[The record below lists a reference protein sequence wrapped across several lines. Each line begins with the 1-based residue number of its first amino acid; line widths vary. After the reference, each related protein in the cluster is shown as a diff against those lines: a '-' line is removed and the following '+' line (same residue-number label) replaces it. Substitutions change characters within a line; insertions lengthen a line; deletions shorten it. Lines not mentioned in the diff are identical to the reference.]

1 MAPPLVRNG
10 KLVVFLLGRKVGGLD
25 YSSHHNEMHFCYDAG
40 YANDEKSLPLSY
52 ALPLQ
57 VAPFDSDRTT
67 TFFENLLPPDSVRR
81 KLGPVLHL
89 SRHNIFGFLEALG
102 GDCAGAISLW
112 PEGQQPVDGSGR
124 LLPLTEEEGDTI
136 LKSLKKRPL
145 YVNGVDGY
153 RISGAGAQNK
163 LIARIDA
170 EGHISLPLFGLPS
183 THLIKPAVE
192 DYPDTIYNEHFA
204 MELAR
209 GLGLE
214 AAASGLMRVKDSVY
228 YWTERYDRRRVDGRV
243 ERLHQEDFC
252 QILGVPAEMKYE
264 SEGGPGFRQCAE
276 AMRNMRLGLSHLLS
290 FVDRMVFN
298 FLIGNA
304 DAHGKNSSIL
314 YRDGKAGLAPIYDVM
329 STVIYPN
336 LSKANAM
343 LIGGETDMAKV
354 TRASFSAMAEEIR
367 LRPQLVLKRLDDLSA
382 KIESCAASLADS
394 LNRTWPSG
402 VYEKILAVIEAQVK
416 QVK

>member
-1 MAPPLVRNG
+1 MTR
-10 KLVVFLLGRKVGGLD
+10 
-25 YSSHHNEMHFCYDAG
+25 
-40 YANDEKSLPLSY
+40 
-52 ALPLQ
+52 
-57 VAPFDSDRTT
+57 
-67 TFFENLLPPDSVRR
+67 
-81 KLGPVLHL
+81 
-89 SRHNIFGFLEALG
+89 SRCRCH
-102 GDCAGAISLW
+102 
-112 PEGQQPVDGSGR
+112 
-124 LLPLTEEEGDTI
+124 
-136 LKSLKKRPL
+136 
-145 YVNGVDGY
+145 
-153 RISGAGAQNK
+153 
-163 LIARIDA
+163 
-170 EGHISLPLFGLPS
+170 
-183 THLIKPAVE
+183 
-192 DYPDTIYNEHFA
+192 
-204 MELAR
+204 M
-209 GLGLE
+209 LE

-290 FVDRMVFN
+290 FVDRMAFN

-314 YRDGKAGLAPIYDVM
+314 YCDGKAGLAPIYDVM

-336 LSKANAM
+336 LSRANAM

-367 LRPQLVLKRLDDLSA
+367 LRPQLVLKRLDDMSA

-402 VYEKILAVIEAQVK
+402 VYEKILAVIKAQVK